1 MLSYVNP
8 IRCVA
13 PVAAPSLFYLLHCKP
28 YFRKIG
34 LPDRPMSLVPMR
46 KSLLLFI
53 SLFFIAAMHV
63 HAVDIKSIGVP
74 YVQNYTKAMYQ
85 WGNQNWS
92 VTRDEHGIM
101 YFGNAEGLL
110 AFDGKYWQQYHM
122 PNGLIVRS
130 VSADGKGKIYTGAY
144 GEFGYWADDKK
155 GFLKYHSLCRLV
167 PTPFNPVNEEIWKI
181 YIDGDRVIFQSFG
194 AIYIYAKGKVSVIK
208 APSPYLFMF
217 KVGKHFFVEQVSA
230 GLFELKNNRLEF
242 ISGSNI
248 LGPSGVLA
256 ILPLPQNKYIIG
268 TAQNG
273 LFIYDGLTI
282 KPWANQANDF
292 LKTYQL
298 NNGAAVAG
306 KYFAFGTI
314 LNGIV
319 VIDTA
324 GNLIQHI
331 NKSSGLQNN
340 TVLSLYTDNEQN
352 LWAGLDNGID
362 RIEINSPLYF
372 YFDKTGRFGTVYS
385 SIIFDNKIYLGT
397 NQGLFY
403 SDWNPDSN
411 SKLFQSFDFKLIP
424 GSQGQVWEL
433 SLQDGR
439 LLCGHNDG
447 TYQVNGNSITKIST
461 VTGGWTTKR
470 LSADKLIQGNYTG
483 LVIFRKDAAGNWL
496 FDHKVEGFGEPSRY
510 VEQDSKGQIWVSHA
524 YKGIYKIT
532 LSADLKKVMTKVYYD
547 GKYGLP
553 GSYNVNVFDLDNRVV
568 FSSDSGFYVYDD
580 ITDRFFKYT
589 QLNKLGT
596 FATSS
601 KIIKAIGKK
610 YWFVN
615 HGRVALA
622 DFSVPGKLIIDTNR
636 FSILNGQMVQHY
648 ETINRINN
656 ATYLIS
662 IDDGF
667 VILNDEDALI
677 PNKTQIPQ
685 VLIRQVENI
694 TDKVYTLSENGNGV
708 EGIELP
714 YAQNNIRISFSLP
727 YYRQAKI
734 KYQYYLDGYSKQWS
748 DWTPQSQK
756 EFTNLDQ
763 GTYHFGVRAK
773 INDQNVSA
781 ITTLTFVI
789 LPPWYA
795 GKLAILFYGL
805 LLILAYY
812 AIRYYYRLKLKRH
825 QHHIQQKL
833 QHEKEEFL
841 KQEAIANQQ
850 QIINIKNEQLQAEL
864 AGKSRELANSAMNLV
879 YKNELL
885 QKISEE
891 ILQLKDGSGKKLADD
906 QLRRIQKVIDE
917 GMNDERDWNI
927 FETSFNEAHENF
939 FKKLKSDHPDLVP
952 NDLKLCA
959 YLRMNMSSKEMASLL
974 NISLRGVEIRR
985 YRLRKKLNLE
995 HDKNLTEFLIEL

>member
-1 MLSYVNP
+1 M
-8 IRCVA
+8 RR
-13 PVAAPSLFYLLHCKP
+13 SLF
-28 YFRKIG
+28 I
-34 LPDRPMSLVPMR
+34 
-46 KSLLLFI
+46 FI
-53 SLFFIAAMHV
+53 SLFCITALNARG
-63 HAVDIKSIGVP
+63 VDIKSIGVP
-74 YVQNYTKAMYQ
+74 YVQNYTKATYQ
-85 WGNQNWS
+85 SGNQNWS
-92 VTRDEHGIM
+92 VTRDEHGVM

-110 AFDGKYWQQYHM
+110 SFDGKYWQQHHM
-122 PNGLIVRS
+122 PNSLIVRS
-130 VSADGKGKIYTGAY
+130 VSADGRGKIYVGAY
-144 GEFGYWADDKK
+144 GEFGYWADDTK
-155 GFLKYHSLCRLV
+155 GFLKYNSLVGLV
-167 PTPFNPVNEEIWKI
+167 PKKFLPINEEIWKI
-181 YIDGDRVIFQSFG
+181 YVDGDRVIFQSFG
-194 AIYIYAKGKVSVIK
+194 CIYIYLKGKIEVIK

-217 KVGKHFFVEQVSA
+217 KAGKRFFIEQVST
-230 GLFELKNNRLEF
+230 GLFELINNRLLYVE
-242 ISGSNI
+242 GSNI
-248 LGPSGVLA
+248 LGPSGVLSM
-256 ILPLPQNKYIIG
+256 LPFQKGKYLIG

-273 LFIYDGLTI
+273 LFIYDGQTI
-282 KPWANQANDF
+282 KPWVNQANDF

-298 NNGAAVAG
+298 NNGAKIAD
-306 KYFAFGTI
+306 KYFAYGTI

-319 VIDTA
+319 VVDTA
-324 GNLIQHI
+324 GNVVQHI

-340 TVLSLYTDNEQN
+340 TVLSLYTDSEQN

-362 RIEINSPLYF
+362 RIEVNSPLYF
-372 YFDKTGRFGTVYS
+372 YFDKTGKFGTVYS
-385 SIIFDNKIYLGT
+385 SIIFDKKIYLGT

-403 SDWNPDSN
+403 SDWIADNN

-447 TYQVNGNSITKIST
+447 TYQVNGNTITKIST
-461 VTGGWTTKR
+461 ITGGWTTKK
-470 LSADKLIQGNYTG
+470 LSEDKLIQGTYTG
-483 LVIFRKDAAGNWL
+483 LVIFKKEAAGNWV
-496 FDHKVEGFGEPSRY
+496 FDHKIEGFGEPSRY
-510 VEQDSKGQIWVSHA
+510 VEQDNKGQIWVSHA
-524 YKGIYKIT
+524 YKGIYKVSP
-532 LSADLKKVMTKVYYD
+532 SADLKKVTSKVYYD
-547 GKYGLP
+547 SKYGLP
-553 GSYNVNVFDLDNRVV
+553 GSFNVNVFDLDNRVV
-568 FSSDSGFYVYDD
+568 FSSDSGFYIYDD

-589 QLNKLGT
+589 QLNKKLGT

-610 YWFVN
+610 YWFIN

-622 DFSVPGKLIIDTNR
+622 DFSVPGRLSIDTNR

-667 VILNDEDALI
+667 VILNDGDALL
-677 PNKTQIPQ
+677 PNKIDIPR
-685 VLIRQVENI
+685 VLIRQLENI
-694 TDKVYTLSENGNGV
+694 TDKVFAISENSHNLNAT
-708 EGIELP
+708 EIP
-714 YAQNNIRISFSLP
+714 YTQNNIRISYSLP
-727 YYRQAKI
+727 YYKQAKI
-734 KYQYYLDGYSKQWS
+734 KFQYYLEGYSRQWS
-748 DWTPQSQK
+748 DWTQQSQK

-763 GTYHFGVRAK
+763 GTYHFKVRAK
-773 INDQNVSA
+773 INDQNVSQ

-795 GKLAILFYGL
+795 GNLAMVFYAL
-805 LLILAYY
+805 LLVLSYY
-812 AIRYYYRLKLKRH
+812 VVRYYYRLKLKRH
-825 QHHIQQKL
+825 QHRIHEKL

-841 KQEAIANQQ
+841 KQEAIANEQH
-850 QIINIKNEQLQAEL
+850 IINIKNEQLQADL
-864 AGKSRELANSAMNLV
+864 ASKSRELANSAMNLV

-891 ILQLKDGSGKKLADD
+891 ITHLKDSTGKKLADD
-906 QLRRIQKVIDE
+906 QMRRIQKVIDE

-927 FETSFNEAHENF
+927 FEKSFNEAHENF
-939 FKKLKSDHPDLVP
+939 FKKLKSGHPDLVP

>member
-1 MLSYVNP
+1 
-8 IRCVA
+8 
-13 PVAAPSLFYLLHCKP
+13 
-28 YFRKIG
+28 
-34 LPDRPMSLVPMR
+34 MR
-46 KSLLLFI
+46 KSLLIIFLLFCTPP
-53 SLFFIAAMHV
+53 LNAR
-63 HAVDIKSIGVP
+63 AVDIKSVGVP

-85 WGNQNWS
+85 SGNQNWS
-92 VTRDEHGIM
+92 ITRDEHGIM
-101 YFGNAEGLL
+101 YFGNAQGLL
-110 AFDGKYWQQYHM
+110 AFDGKYWQQHHM

-130 VSADGKGKIYTGAY
+130 VSADGKGKIYVGAY
-144 GEFGYWADDKK
+144 GEFGYWADDNK
-155 GFLKYHSLCRLV
+155 GVLKYNSLINLV
-167 PTPFNPVNEEIWKI
+167 PAKYKPINEEIWKI
-181 YIDGDRVIFQSFG
+181 YVDGQRIIFQSFG
-194 AIYIYAKGKVSVIK
+194 SIYIYSKGKINVIK
-208 APSPYLFMF
+208 TPSPYLFMF
-217 KVGKHFFVEQVSA
+217 KAGNRFFIEQVSV
-230 GLFELKNNRLEF
+230 GLFELKDNKLVF
-242 ISGSNI
+242 VPGSNI
-248 LGPSGVLA
+248 LGPSGVLSM
-256 ILPLPQNKYIIG
+256 LPFQKNKFIIG

-273 LFIYDGLTI
+273 LFIYDGQTI

-298 NNGAAVAG
+298 NNGALIAG
-306 KYFAFGTI
+306 KYVAYGTI
-314 LNGIV
+314 LNGVV

-331 NKSSGLQNN
+331 NKASGLQNN
-340 TVLSLYTDNEQN
+340 TVLSLYTDAEQN

-362 RIEINSPLYF
+362 RIEVNSPLYF
-372 YFDKTGRFGTVYS
+372 YFDKTGKFGTVYS

-403 SDWNPDSN
+403 SDWIPESN
-411 SKLFQSFDFKLIP
+411 NKLFQSFDFKLIP

-433 SLQDGR
+433 TLQDGR

-447 TYQVNGNSITKIST
+447 TYQVNGSTITKIST
-461 VTGGWTTKR
+461 ITGGWTTKKFG
-470 LSADKLIQGNYTG
+470 ADKLIQGNYTG
-483 LVIFRKDAAGNWL
+483 LAFFRKDVLGNWI

-524 YKGIYKIT
+524 YKGIYKLT
-532 LSADLKKVMTKVYYD
+532 LSPDLKKVTSKVYYD
-547 GKYGLP
+547 SRYGLP

-568 FSSDSGFYVYDD
+568 FTSDSGFYVYDD

-589 QLNKLGT
+589 QLNKKLGT

-610 YWFVN
+610 YWFIN
-615 HGRVALA
+615 QGRVALA
-622 DFSVPGKLIIDTNR
+622 DFSVPGKLSIDTNR

-648 ETINRINN
+648 ETINRIN
-656 ATYLIS
+656 ASTYLIS
-662 IDDGF
+662 IDEGF
-667 VILNDEDALI
+667 VILNDEDALL
-677 PNKTQIPQ
+677 PNKISIPQ

-694 TDKVYTLSENGNGV
+694 TDKVYVISEDGSGLSD
-708 EGIELP
+708 IEIP
-714 YAQNNIRISFSLP
+714 YAQNNIRISYSLP
-727 YYRQAKI
+727 YYKQAKI
-734 KYQYYLDGYSKQWS
+734 KFQYYLEGYSRQWS
-748 DWTPQSQK
+748 DWTQQSQK

-763 GTYHFGVRAK
+763 GTYHFKVRAK
-773 INDQNVSA
+773 INDQNVSL
-781 ITTLTFVI
+781 ITSLTFII

-795 GKLAILFYGL
+795 GKPAMLFYAL
-805 LLILAYY
+805 LLVLFYY
-812 AIRYYYRLKLKRH
+812 LVRYYYRLKLKRH
-825 QHHIQQKL
+825 QLHIHEKL
-833 QHEKEEFL
+833 QREKEEFL
-841 KQEAIANQQ
+841 KQEAIANEQH
-850 QIINIKNEQLQAEL
+850 IISIKNEKLQADL

-891 ILQLKDGSGKKLADD
+891 ILHLKDSSGKKLADD

-927 FETSFNEAHENF
+927 FEKSFNEAHENF

-995 HDKNLTEFLIEL
+995 HDKNLVEFLIEL

>member
-1 MLSYVNP
+1 
-8 IRCVA
+8 
-13 PVAAPSLFYLLHCKP
+13 
-28 YFRKIG
+28 
-34 LPDRPMSLVPMR
+34 MR
-46 KSLLLFI
+46 KSLLIVFLLFCTPP
-53 SLFFIAAMHV
+53 LHV

-74 YVQNYTKAMYQ
+74 YVQNYTKAIYQ
-85 WGNQNWS
+85 SGNQNWS

-110 AFDGKYWQQYHM
+110 AFDGKYWQQHHM

-130 VSADGKGKIYTGAY
+130 VSADGKGKIYVGAY
-144 GEFGYWADDKK
+144 GEFGYWADDNK
-155 GFLKYHSLCRLV
+155 GVLKYNSLISLV
-167 PTPFNPVNEEIWKI
+167 PAKYKPINEEIWKI
-181 YIDGDRVIFQSFG
+181 YIDGERVIFQSFG
-194 AIYIYAKGKVSVIK
+194 SIYIYSKGTIDVIK
-208 APSPYLFMF
+208 TPSPYLFMF
-217 KVGKHFFVEQVSA
+217 KAGKRFFIEQVSV
-230 GLFELKNNRLEF
+230 GLFELRNKKLTYVP
-242 ISGSNI
+242 GSNI
-248 LGPSGVLA
+248 LGPSGVLS
-256 ILPLPQNKYIIG
+256 ILPFQNNKYIIG

-273 LFIYDGLTI
+273 LFIYDGQTI
-282 KPWANQANDF
+282 KPWANQANNF
-292 LKTYQL
+292 LKSYQL
-298 NNGAAVAG
+298 NNGALIAG
-306 KYFAFGTI
+306 KYVAYGTI

-331 NKSSGLQNN
+331 NKASGLQNN
-340 TVLSLYTDNEQN
+340 TVLSLYTDTEQN

-362 RIEINSPLYF
+362 RIEVNSPLYF

-403 SDWNPDSN
+403 SDWIPENN
-411 SKLFQSFDFKLIP
+411 NKLFQSFDFKLIP

-433 SLQDGR
+433 TLQDGR

-447 TYQVNGNSITKIST
+447 TYQVNGSTITKISA
-461 VTGGWTTKR
+461 VTGGWTTKKFGQ
-470 LSADKLIQGNYTG
+470 DKLIQGNYTG
-483 LVIFRKDAAGNWL
+483 LVLFKKDVAGNWM
-496 FDHKVEGFGEPSRY
+496 FDHKVEGFGEPSRF
-510 VEQDSKGQIWVSHA
+510 VEQDSKGQIWISHA
-524 YKGIYKIT
+524 YKGIYKVT
-532 LSADLKKVMTKVYYD
+532 LSADLKRVTSKIYYD
-547 GKYGLP
+547 NRYGLP

-568 FSSDSGFYVYDD
+568 FTSDSGFYVYDD
-580 ITDRFFKYT
+580 ITDRFFKYA
-589 QLNKLGT
+589 QLNKKLGT

-610 YWFVN
+610 YWFIN

-622 DFSVPGKLIIDTNR
+622 DFSVPGKLSIDTNR
-636 FSILNGQMVQHY
+636 FSVLNGQMVQHY

-656 ATYLIS
+656 STYLIS

-667 VILNDEDALI
+667 VILNDEDALL
-677 PNKTQIPQ
+677 PNKISIPQ

-694 TDKVYTLSENGNGV
+694 TDKVYLITEDGTGTN
-708 EGIELP
+708 EIEIP
-714 YAQNNIRISFSLP
+714 YAQNNIRISYSLP
-727 YYRQAKI
+727 YYKQAKI
-734 KYQYYLDGYSKQWS
+734 KFQYYLEGYSRQWS
-748 DWTPQSQK
+748 DWTSQSQK

-763 GTYHFGVRAK
+763 GTYHFKVRAK
-773 INDQNVSA
+773 INDQNVSS
-781 ITTLTFVI
+781 ITSLTFII

-795 GKLAILFYGL
+795 GKPAMLFYAL
-805 LLILAYY
+805 LLVLLYY
-812 AIRYYYRLKLKRH
+812 LVRYYYRLKLKRH
-825 QHHIQQKL
+825 QLHIHEKL
-833 QHEKEEFL
+833 QREKEEFL
-841 KQEAIANQQ
+841 KQEAIANEQH
-850 QIINIKNEQLQAEL
+850 IISIKNEQLQADL

-891 ILQLKDGSGKKLADD
+891 ILHLKDSSGKKLADD

-927 FETSFNEAHENF
+927 FEKSFNEAHENF

-995 HDKNLTEFLIEL
+995 HDKNLVEFLIEL